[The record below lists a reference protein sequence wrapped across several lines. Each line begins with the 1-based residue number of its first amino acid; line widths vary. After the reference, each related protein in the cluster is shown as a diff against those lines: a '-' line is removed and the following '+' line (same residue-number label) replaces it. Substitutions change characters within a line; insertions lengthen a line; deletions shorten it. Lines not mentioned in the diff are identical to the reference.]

1 MPVELNALER
11 DLIANLLEKELEDIR
26 SERHHTQNHE
36 FKDNLR
42 EREGLVRGLLTHFK
56 G

>member
-11 DLIANLLEKELEDIR
+11 ELIANLLEKELEDIR
-26 SERHHTQNHE
+26 SELHHTQNHE
-36 FKDNLR
+36 YKENLK
-42 EREGLVRGLLTHFK
+42 EREGLVRGLLTRFK